1 MDYSH
6 GETMMGLL
14 DSVMGAL
21 GGAGGNG
28 GNNAMLD
35 VVMQMLSN
43 KGQSG
48 GLAALVQAFQQNGLG
63 EQMNSWISTGQNLP
77 VSPDQIRA
85 ALGSGQLGQIAGQ
98 LGMNESQAAGGLA
111 DLLPQVIDKLTPNG
125 QLPQGDDL
133 MVQGLELLKGKLFG

>member
-1 MDYSH
+1 
-6 GETMMGLL
+6 MGLL

-48 GLAALVQAFQQNGLG
+48 ELAGLVQAFQQQGLG

-77 VSPDQIRA
+77 ISPEQIKA
-85 ALGSGQLGQIAGQ
+85 VLGGGQLSQIAGQ

-133 MVQGLELLKGKLFG
+133 MAQGLELLKGKLFG

>member
-1 MDYSH
+1 
-6 GETMMGLL
+6 MGLL

-28 GNNAMLD
+28 GGNNAMLD
-35 VVMQMLSN
+35 VVMQMLSS
-43 KGQSG
+43 KGGNG
-48 GLAALVQAFQQNGLG
+48 GLAGLVQAFQKNGLG
-63 EQMNSWISTGQNLP
+63 EQMSSWISTGQNLP
-77 VSPDQIRA
+77 ISPDQIQA

-125 QLPQGDDL
+125 QMPQGDDL
-133 MVQGLELLKGKLFG
+133 MAQGLGLLKGKLFG

>member
-1 MDYSH
+1 
-6 GETMMGLL
+6 MGLL

-43 KGQSG
+43 KGGNG
-48 GLAALVQAFQQNGLG
+48 GLAGLVQAFQQNGLG

-77 VSPDQIRA
+77 VSPDQIKA

-98 LGMNESQAAGGLA
+98 LGMN
-111 DLLPQVIDKLTPNG
+111 
-125 QLPQGDDL
+125 
-133 MVQGLELLKGKLFG
+133 

>member
-1 MDYSH
+1 
-6 GETMMGLL
+6 MGLL

-43 KGQSG
+43 KGQGG
-48 GLAALVQAFQQNGLG
+48 GLAGLVQAFQQQGLG
-63 EQMNSWISTGQNLP
+63 EQMNSWIGTGQNLP
-77 VSPDQIRA
+77 ISPDQIKA

-133 MVQGLELLKGKLFG
+133 MAQGLELLKGKLFG

>member
-1 MDYSH
+1 
-6 GETMMGLL
+6 MGLL

-28 GNNAMLD
+28 SGNNAMLD

-43 KGQSG
+43 KGGNG
-48 GLAALVQAFQQNGLG
+48 GLAGLIQAFQQNGLG

-77 VSPDQIRA
+77 ISPDQIKA
-85 ALGSGQLGQIAGQ
+85 ALGSGQLGEIASQ

-111 DLLPQVIDKLTPNG
+111 DMLPQMIDKLTPNG

-133 MVQGLELLKGKLFG
+133 MAQGLELLKGKLFG

>member
-1 MDYSH
+1 
-6 GETMMGLL
+6 MGLL

-28 GNNAMLD
+28 GGNNAMLD
-35 VVMQMLSN
+35 VVMQMLSS
-43 KGQSG
+43 KGGNG
-48 GLAALVQAFQQNGLG
+48 GLAGLVQAFQKNGLG
-63 EQMNSWISTGQNLP
+63 EQMSSWISTGQNLP
-77 VSPDQIRA
+77 ISPDQIKA

-133 MVQGLELLKGKLFG
+133 MAQGLGLLKGKLFG